1 MPQADTTHRKGKTQ
15 MNTATNK
22 PRIRFESG
30 IVAYIPLPGNKA
42 ITITPNLDFFNLPSF
57 NIRSREWAL
66 YDYADFGLKAYDL
79 LVEMVK
85 VGK

>member
-1 MPQADTTHRKGKTQ
+1 

-42 ITITPNLDFFNLPSF
+42 ITITAVRGLDSIRDVAR
-57 NIRSREWAL
+57 IRSREWAL
-66 YDYADFGLKAYDL
+66 YDYADYGVNAYDL
-79 LVEMVK
+79 LVKMVEVAK
-85 VGK
+85 

>member
-1 MPQADTTHRKGKTQ
+1 

-22 PRIRFESG
+22 PRIRFEAG

-57 NIRSREWAL
+57 SVRSREWAL
-66 YDYADFGLKAYDL
+66 YDYADFGLNAYDL

-85 VGK
+85 VAK

>member
-1 MPQADTTHRKGKTQ
+1 

-22 PRIRFESG
+22 ARVTFDRG
-30 IVAYIPLPGNKA
+30 IVAYIPLPGNKGL
-42 ITITPNLDFFNLPSF
+42 TVTPNSYGLPTF

-66 YDYADFGLKAYDL
+66 YDYADHGVKNYDL

-85 VGK
+85 VTK